1 MRLVTSVHQSHDPHP
16 PTPPHKGEWSAPSA
30 RHCSASIRKE
40 HRLVMSGPL
49 ERLFIERPYIA
60 RENSNRT
67 SQIFLRQ
74 IG

>member
-1 MRLVTSVHQSHDPHP
+1 MRFHDFR
-16 PTPPHKGEWSAPSA
+16 EWNRRRRRAGAAFVKRLGAALFCVNP
-30 RHCSASIRKE
+30 KE

-49 ERLFIERPYIA
+49 ERLFIERPYVA

>member
-1 MRLVTSVHQSHDPHP
+1 MTSANGI
-16 PTPPHKGEWSAPSA
+16 GEGAVPALLSSSDLA

-49 ERLFIERPYIA
+49 ERLFIERPYVA
-60 RENSNRT
+60 RENPNRT